1 MGVRK
6 PKSLTIEEVDGSP
19 SKKPVHKI
27 IFPNGTVTD
36 NSDGTIVFNPSAAE
50 ITMDDFITADNVIV
64 TTNGTSGKKI
74 QQANENIVIPHDTSL
89 TGSLFVSE
97 TVTADTVTTTSSR
110 RFKKNIE
117 NLVDATQTIEQLQ
130 GVSFNWIK
138 NDRKDYGFIAEDV
151 GEILPDAVEW
161 EADGKTARSLGYLKI
176 ISFLVEAV
184 KEQNQ
189 RINKLEEELRQKS
202 ND

>member
-6 PKSLTIEEVDGSP
+6 PKSLTVEEVDGSP

-36 NSDGTIVFNPSAAE
+36 NSDGSVVFNPSAAE
-50 ITMDDFITADNVIV
+50 VTMDSAITADNVIV

-89 TGSLFVSE
+89 TGSLFVSD

-151 GEILPDAVEW
+151 GKILPNIVSWENNKRDAYGM
-161 EADGKTARSLGYLKI
+161 DYLKI

-184 KEQNQ
+184 KNQ
-189 RINKLEEELRQKS
+189 QKEINKLKQTVK
-202 ND
+202 